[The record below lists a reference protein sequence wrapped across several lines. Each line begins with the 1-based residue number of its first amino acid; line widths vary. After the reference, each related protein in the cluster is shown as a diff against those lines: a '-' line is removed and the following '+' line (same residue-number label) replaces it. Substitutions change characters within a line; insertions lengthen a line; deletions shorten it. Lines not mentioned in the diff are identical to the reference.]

1 MKPHVRRVVHTSPTL
16 SPLSRKVARL
26 FCVLSMSCTRIR
38 SGLLVSAFRLDHSL
52 RQPRI
57 DECRLGRLRLSKNVH
72 IPMRPMRTSQCSKQC
87 VHKGNDHRKFHNP
100 LFASNSDGES
110 DMPSEN
116 DSSERGMKKSSMKR
130 VGGRRRKEK
139 RQQDNFPPVE
149 NKLPPANL
157 LVVALLVLTLLKN
170 LLFGG
175 VDSSDN
181 YYYYS
186 YSSSSVYE
194 TRLNPDGSRTTTE
207 TSRKESSD
215 LKTNIPGLTDKD
227 FLDRSNNRNRVLN
240 NYFYFEE

>member
-1 MKPHVRRVVHTSPTL
+1 MKPRVRRAVHTSPTL

-38 SGLLVSAFRLDHSL
+38 SGLFVSAFRLNHSF
-52 RQPRI
+52 Q
-57 DECRLGRLRLSKNVH
+57 CHLGILRLSKTVY
-72 IPMRPMRTSQCSKQC
+72 IPMSPMRTSHCSKQC
-87 VHKGNDHRKFHNP
+87 VHKGKDHRNFQNP
-100 LFASNSDGES
+100 LFASNSDDES
-110 DMPSEN
+110 DKPSES

-157 LVVALLVLTLLKN
+157 LVIALLVLTLLKN

-175 VDSSDN
+175 VNDSDN

-227 FLDRSNNRNRVLN
+227 FLDRSNNRDRVLN